1 MTGLKSLAEPEQ
13 GSPAWWD
20 TRYLSGDI
28 PWDTGIVPPEVA
40 RLISLPD
47 VQRGWALDLGCGSGL
62 SSRYLARHGFW
73 VVGIDLSLSALDRA
87 YRAARAEGAAAY
99 FCAGDVSD
107 LTFLAIR
114 CTLALDVGCFHAV
127 PPAARP
133 AYVSSLGKLLLPG
146 AHYLLYAFEL
156 SPLHDS
162 VPPSRNPFRF
172 AGSGTDGVRFP
183 AAEPGPPGV
192 GPRDIAGFAPYFTL
206 RWAQHGIDSERL
218 AAWYLLQRV

>member
-1 MTGLKSLAEPEQ
+1 MVETGSVVEPER

-28 PWDTGIVPPEVA
+28 PWDTGIVPPEVE
-40 RLISLPD
+40 RLISSPE
-47 VQRGWALDLGCGSGL
+47 VQRGWALDLGCGTGL
-62 SSRYLARHGFW
+62 SSRYLARHGFR

-87 YRAARAEGAAAY
+87 SRAARAEGAAAH

-107 LTFLAIR
+107 LTYLAIR

-127 PPAARP
+127 PPAARSV
-133 AYVSSLGKLLLPG
+133 YVSSLGKLLLPRG
-146 AHYLLYAFEL
+146 YYLLYAFES
-156 SPLHDS
+156 SPS
-162 VPPSRNPFRF
+162 
-172 AGSGTDGVRFP
+172 
-183 AAEPGPPGV
+183 AEQSPPGV